1 MYEGIPQSHAI
12 RRMTTMRGRVCFVPD
27 MQISA
32 FKRANIR
39 SGADRRYSLD
49 VSHKTVNLAPCVLDN
64 IEVEC
69 WLTSSVFDS
78 ER

>member
-1 MYEGIPQSHAI
+1 M
-12 RRMTTMRGRVCFVPD
+12 PD
-27 MQISA
+27 VQISA
-32 FKRANIR
+32 LEGASIR

-49 VSHKTVNLAPCVLDN
+49 VGHKTVNLAPCVLDN

-69 WLTSSVFDS
+69 LLTSSVFDS